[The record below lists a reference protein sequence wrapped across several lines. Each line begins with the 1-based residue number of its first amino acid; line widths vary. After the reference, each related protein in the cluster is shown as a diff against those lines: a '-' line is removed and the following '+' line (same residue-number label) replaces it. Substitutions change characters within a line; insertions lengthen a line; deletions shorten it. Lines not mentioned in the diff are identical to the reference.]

1 MLTQAIIN
9 ITAAVRIL
17 TAKLGKFGRLVVV
30 EKITCVRGRIYNVV
44 YQFSAKGKIT
54 RCAHFLSV
62 TQFEENFQEF
72 RQAKS
77 NELTVTPVVG
87 SNWEYKVSNPEK
99 GTSYNVETRH
109 PYIPCTCPDYTRQR
123 ERNSHGK
130 PIVCKHGYAVLKTL
144 GFSSLTDYVTRY
156 TGMNDV
162 DIDEAIEYQYA
173 AWQDARACL
182 GY

>member
-9 ITAAVRIL
+9 ITAAIRIL
-17 TAKLGKFGRLVVV
+17 TAKLGQFGRLVVV
-30 EKITCVRGRIYNVV
+30 EKITRVRGRIYNVV

-62 TQFEENFQEF
+62 TQFEKSFQES

-77 NELTVTPVVG
+77 SKLVVSEVVG
-87 SNWEYKVSNPEK
+87 ASWEYKVSNPEK
-99 GTSYNVETRH
+99 GTSYKVETRH
-109 PYIPCTCPDYTRQR
+109 PYIPCTCPDYARQR
-123 ERNSHGK
+123 VKNFQQNS
-130 PIVCKHGYAVLKTL
+130 ICKHGYAVLKTL
-144 GFSSLTDYVTRY
+144 GFSSLKDYVTRY

-162 DIDEAIEYQYA
+162 EIDEAIEYQYE